1 MLHVMYSSHFVL
13 DRGLQQS
20 LTRLLS
26 DIQQFQP
33 NGVLKPGGILDKAST
48 FEALDKLLGSDVKTM

>member
-1 MLHVMYSSHFVL
+1 MYASHFVL
-13 DRGLQQS
+13 NRGLQQS

-33 NGVLKPGGILDKAST
+33 NGVLKPGGVLDKANA
-48 FEALDKLLGSDVKTM
+48 FEALDKLLRSDVKTT